1 MNKISLKK
9 PTLTQVRASAADYI
23 VIAFGAVLYAMS
35 VVIFTSPN
43 NIAPGGMTGVATMLN
58 YLFALPIGTMIFL
71 LNIPLFVWGAVENG
85 FTFLTKTIVG
95 TAFVSIAIDVLTPV
109 LPVYT
114 GDTIL
119 AAGFG
124 GVLNGLG
131 LGLIF
136 YRGGSTGGTDI
147 IALNIH
153 KHFPFI
159 STGNII
165 LAADVIVLVMVF
177 FVYNSIE
184 SVLYAL
190 LAIFVSIKIIDAVS
204 YGTSRGN
211 GKLMFV
217 ITDYYSKVSDSIMK
231 DLRRGVTLL
240 DGKGAYSGTN
250 KCIVMCAVRPQEVY
264 KVTTNVKKIDPHA
277 FIIVTTAGTIRGEGF
292 AIKD

>member
-153 KHFPFI
+153 K
-159 STGNII
+159 S
-165 LAADVIVLVMVF
+165 M
-177 FVYNSIE
+177 YSSIC
-184 SVLYAL
+184 S
-190 LAIFVSIKIIDAVS
+190 
-204 YGTSRGN
+204 
-211 GKLMFV
+211 
-217 ITDYYSKVSDSIMK
+217 
-231 DLRRGVTLL
+231 
-240 DGKGAYSGTN
+240 SGTFYFN
-250 KCIVMCAVRPQEVY
+250 R
-264 KVTTNVKKIDPHA
+264 
-277 FIIVTTAGTIRGEGF
+277 
-292 AIKD
+292 